1 MLSLNANSNPLQNLH
16 IGTVVSHPTL
26 GGDKTPQSLKAVIDQ
41 LAQALT
47 KGGHLDKESPLGQMV
62 GKQMEKMS
70 PLGSLAGG
78 SPEMI
83 KAALGELIKDKLG
96 DNFGAAADAG
106 QAGAGAPDL
115 MSQTLNGLAKASLDD
130 LLTQQKDGTTFSKGN
145 MPLLEK
151 IAEFMDQRSAQD
163 PGKFPPPDSGSWKNE
178 LKEDNFLDGK
188 ETAAFRS
195 ALDSLGSQLGQQQT
209 GLGEAGGG
217 SALNGVSSGAQS
229 NPLSSVSP
237 TDPSGGG
244 QASPEGLN
252 QDLGQLLGDLLQK
265 GVNAS
270 VGGGLGTP
278 VNDATP
284 VNNASQTGAAGNS
297 VTQDLG
303 QLLSGLIKKGL
314 EAEQNSAGVNGA
326 GGQHN
331 PFAQHDQ
338 QNMLAQAASALVS
351 ALVGGGNS
359 HSLS

>member
-16 IGTVVSHPTL
+16 IGTVISHPTL

-47 KGGHLDKESPLGQMV
+47 KGGHLDKDSPLGQMV
-62 GKQMEKMS
+62 GKQMEKS
-70 PLGSLAGG
+70 NPLAALTGG
-78 SPEMI
+78 SPDMI
-83 KAALGELIKDKLG
+83 KAALSDVIKDKLG

-106 QAGAGAPDL
+106 QASAGAPDL

-130 LLTQQKDGTTFSKGN
+130 LLTKQDSGTTFSKGD

-163 PGKFPPPDSGSWKNE
+163 PAKFPPPDSGSWKNE

-195 ALDSLGSQLGQQQT
+195 ALDSLGGQLGQQQD
-209 GLGEAGGG
+209 GVGDAGDG
-217 SALNGVSSGAQS
+217 SALNNPVSSLAPS
-229 NPLSSVSP
+229 DSSGV
-237 TDPSGGG
+237 G

-265 GVNAS
+265 GMNAS

-278 VNDATP
+278 VNDA
-284 VNNASQTGAAGNS
+284 SQAGAGSSS

-314 EAEQNSAGVNGA
+314 EAEQNGAGVNGA
-326 GGQHN
+326 GGQN

-351 ALVGGGNS
+351 ALVGGGGNS
-359 HSLS
+359 NTLS

>member
-1 MLSLNANSNPLQNLH
+1 MLSLNANTNPLQNLH
-16 IGTVVSHPTL
+16 IGTVVSQPTL
-26 GGDKTPQSLKAVIDQ
+26 GGDKTPQSLKDVIDQ

-62 GKQMEKMS
+62 GKQMEKNN
-70 PLGSLAGG
+70 PLASLIGG
-78 SPEMI
+78 NPDMI
-83 KAALGELIKDKLG
+83 KAALGDLIKDKLG
-96 DNFGAAADAG
+96 ENFGAAADAG

-130 LLTQQKDGTTFSKGN
+130 LLTKTDRGTTFSKGD

-151 IAEFMDQRSAQD
+151 IAEFMDQRTAQD
-163 PGKFPPPDSGSWKNE
+163 PQKFPAPDSGSWKNE
-178 LKEDNFLDGK
+178 LTAEGDNFLDGK

-195 ALDSLGSQLGQQQT
+195 ALDSLGSQLGQEQN
-209 GLGEAGGG
+209 GLSDAGGG
-217 SALNGVSSGAQS
+217 S
-229 NPLSSVSP
+229 PLSNLSP

-244 QASPEGLN
+244 VQTPNSLN

-278 VNDATP
+278 MNDA
-284 VNNASQTGAAGNS
+284 SQSGGATNS

-314 EAEQNSAGVNGA
+314 EAEQNGAGVNGA
-326 GGQHN
+326 GGQTN
-331 PFAQHDQ
+331 PFAQQDQ
-338 QNMLAQAASALVS
+338 QNMLAQAATALVS
-351 ALVGGGNS
+351 ALVGGGNNS
-359 HSLS
+359 NSLS

>member
-1 MLSLNANSNPLQNLH
+1 MLSLNANTNPLQNLH
-16 IGTVVSHPTL
+16 IGTVVSQPAL
-26 GGDKTPQSLKAVIDQ
+26 GGDKTPQSLKDVIDQ

-62 GKQMEKMS
+62 GKQMEKNN
-70 PLGSLAGG
+70 PLASLIGG
-78 SPEMI
+78 NPDMI
-83 KAALGELIKDKLG
+83 KAALGDLIKDKLG
-96 DNFGAAADAG
+96 ENFGAAADAG

-130 LLTQQKDGTTFSKGN
+130 LLTKQDSGTTFSKGD
-145 MPLLEK
+145 MPLVEK
-151 IAEFMDQRSAQD
+151 IAEFMDQRTAQD
-163 PGKFPPPDSGSWKNE
+163 PGKFPAPDSGSWKNE
-178 LKEDNFLDGK
+178 LTAEGDNFLDGK

-195 ALDSLGSQLGQQQT
+195 ALDSLGGQLDQQQS
-209 GLGEAGGG
+209 GLSDAGGG
-217 SALNGVSSGAQS
+217 SPLG
-229 NPLSSVSP
+229 NPLSNPSP

-244 QASPEGLN
+244 VQTPNSLN

-278 VNDATP
+278 VNDA
-284 VNNASQTGAAGNS
+284 SQSGGAGNS

-314 EAEQNSAGVNGA
+314 EAEQNGAGVNGA
-326 GGQHN
+326 GGQN

-338 QNMLAQAASALVS
+338 QNMLVQAASALVS
-351 ALVGGGNS
+351 ALVGGGSSNS
-359 HSLS
+359 NSLS

>member
-1 MLSLNANSNPLQNLH
+1 MLSLNANTSPLQNLH
-16 IGTVVSHPTL
+16 IGTVASQPTS
-26 GGDKTPQSLKAVIDQ
+26 GGDKTPQSLKDVIDQ

-62 GKQMEKMS
+62 GKQMEKNN
-70 PLGSLAGG
+70 PLASLAGG
-78 SPEMI
+78 SPDMI
-83 KAALGELIKDKLG
+83 KAALGDLIKDKLG

-130 LLTQQKDGTTFSKGN
+130 LLTKTDKGTTFSKDD

-151 IAEFMDQRSAQD
+151 IAEFMDQRTAQD
-163 PGKFPPPDSGSWKNE
+163 PVKFPAPDSGSWKNE
-178 LKEDNFLDGK
+178 LTAEGDNFLDGK
-188 ETAAFRS
+188 ETADFRS
-195 ALDSLGSQLGQQQT
+195 ALDSLGGQLGQQQS
-209 GLGEAGGG
+209 GLGDAGGG
-217 SALNGVSSGAQS
+217 SQLSSLSPANSSGGAAQTP
-229 NPLSSVSP
+229 NSV
-237 TDPSGGG
+237 
-244 QASPEGLN
+244 N

-278 VNDATP
+278 MNDA
-284 VNNASQTGAAGNS
+284 SQSGGATNS

-314 EAEQNSAGVNGA
+314 EAEQNGAGVSGA
-326 GGQHN
+326 GGQSN

-351 ALVGGGNS
+351 ALVGGGSNS
-359 HSLS
+359 NTLS

>member
-1 MLSLNANSNPLQNLH
+1 MLSLNANTNPLQSLH
-16 IGTVVSHPTL
+16 IGTVVSQPAL
-26 GGDKTPQSLKAVIDQ
+26 GGDKTPQSLKDVIDQ

-62 GKQMEKMS
+62 GKQMEKNN
-70 PLGSLAGG
+70 PLASLIGG
-78 SPEMI
+78 NPDMI
-83 KAALGELIKDKLG
+83 KAALGDLIKDKLG

-130 LLTQQKDGTTFSKGN
+130 LLTKTDNGTTFSKED
-145 MPLLEK
+145 MPLLDK
-151 IAEFMDQRSAQD
+151 IAEFMDQRTAQD
-163 PGKFPPPDSGSWKNE
+163 PVKFPAPDSGSWKNE
-178 LKEDNFLDGK
+178 LTAEGDDFLDGK
-188 ETAAFRS
+188 ETADFRS
-195 ALDSLGSQLGQQQT
+195 ALDSLGGQLGQQQN
-209 GLGEAGGG
+209 GLSDAGGG
-217 SALNGVSSGAQS
+217 SPLGNPVSS
-229 NPLSSVSP
+229 LSP
-237 TDPSGGG
+237 TDSSVGAAQTPNSV
-244 QASPEGLN
+244 N

-278 VNDATP
+278 MNDA
-284 VNNASQTGAAGNS
+284 SQSGGAGNS

-314 EAEQNSAGVNGA
+314 EAEQNGAGVSGA
-326 GGQHN
+326 GGQN

-351 ALVGGGNS
+351 ALVGGGSNS
-359 HSLS
+359 ISLS

>member
-1 MLSLNANSNPLQNLH
+1 MLSLNANTSPLQNLH
-16 IGTVVSHPTL
+16 IGTVASQPAQ
-26 GGDKTPQSLKAVIDQ
+26 GGDKTPQSLKDVIDQ

-62 GKQMEKMS
+62 GKQMEKNN
-70 PLGSLAGG
+70 PLASLAGG
-78 SPEMI
+78 SPDMI
-83 KAALGELIKDKLG
+83 KAALGDLIKDKLG

-130 LLTQQKDGTTFSKGN
+130 LLTKTDKGTTFSKDD

-151 IAEFMDQRSAQD
+151 IAEFMDQRTAQD
-163 PGKFPPPDSGSWKNE
+163 PVKFPAPDSGSWKNE
-178 LKEDNFLDGK
+178 LTAEGDNFLDGK
-188 ETAAFRS
+188 ETADFRS
-195 ALDSLGSQLGQQQT
+195 ALDSLGGQLGQQQS
-209 GLGEAGGG
+209 GLSDAGSG
-217 SALNGVSSGAQS
+217 SPLG
-229 NPLSSVSP
+229 NPVGSLSSS
-237 TDPSGGG
+237 DPSGGAA
-244 QASPEGLN
+244 QTPNSVN
-252 QDLGQLLGDLLQK
+252 QDLGQLLGDLLQQ

-278 VNDATP
+278 MNDA
-284 VNNASQTGAAGNS
+284 SQSGGATNS

-314 EAEQNSAGVNGA
+314 EAEQNGAGVSGA
-326 GGQHN
+326 GGQSN

-351 ALVGGGNS
+351 ALVGGGSNS
-359 HSLS
+359 NTLS

>member
-1 MLSLNANSNPLQNLH
+1 MLSLNANTNPLQNLH
-16 IGTVVSHPTL
+16 IGTVVSQPTL
-26 GGDKTPQSLKAVIDQ
+26 GGDKTPQSLKDVIDQ

-62 GKQMEKMS
+62 GKQMEKNN
-70 PLGSLAGG
+70 PLASLIVGN
-78 SPEMI
+78 PDMI
-83 KAALGELIKDKLG
+83 KAALGDLIKDKLG
-96 DNFGAAADAG
+96 ENFGAAADAG

-130 LLTQQKDGTTFSKGN
+130 LLTKTDQGTTFSKGD

-151 IAEFMDQRSAQD
+151 IAEFMDQRTAQD
-163 PGKFPPPDSGSWKNE
+163 PQKFPAPDSGSWKNE
-178 LKEDNFLDGK
+178 LTAEGDNFLDGK

-195 ALDSLGSQLGQQQT
+195 ALDSLGSQLGQEQN
-209 GLGEAGGG
+209 GLSDAGGG
-217 SALNGVSSGAQS
+217 S
-229 NPLSSVSP
+229 PLSNLSP

-244 QASPEGLN
+244 VQTPNSLN

-278 VNDATP
+278 MNDA
-284 VNNASQTGAAGNS
+284 SQSGGATNS

-314 EAEQNSAGVNGA
+314 EAEQNGAGVNGV
-326 GGQHN
+326 GGQN
-331 PFAQHDQ
+331 PFAQQDQ
-338 QNMLAQAASALVS
+338 QNMLAQAATALVS
-351 ALVGGGNS
+351 ALVGGGNNS
-359 HSLS
+359 NSLS

>member
-26 GGDKTPQSLKAVIDQ
+26 AGDKTPQSLKAVIDQ

-47 KGGHLDKESPLGQMV
+47 KGGHLDKDSPLGQMV
-62 GKQMEKMS
+62 GKQMEKS
-70 PLGSLAGG
+70 NPLAALTGG
-78 SPEMI
+78 SPDMI
-83 KAALGELIKDKLG
+83 KAALGDVIKDKLG

-106 QAGAGAPDL
+106 QASAGAPDL

-130 LLTQQKDGTTFSKGN
+130 LLTKQDSGTTFSKGD

-163 PGKFPPPDSGSWKNE
+163 PAKFPPPDSGSWKNE

-195 ALDSLGSQLGQQQT
+195 ALDSLGGQLGQQQN
-209 GLGEAGGG
+209 GVGDAGGG
-217 SALNGVSSGAQS
+217 SALNNPVSSLAPS
-229 NPLSSVSP
+229 
-237 TDPSGGG
+237 DPSGAG

-265 GVNAS
+265 GMNAS

-278 VNDATP
+278 VNDA
-284 VNNASQTGAAGNS
+284 SQAGAGSSS

-314 EAEQNSAGVNGA
+314 EAEQNGAGVNGA
-326 GGQHN
+326 GGQN

-351 ALVGGGNS
+351 ALVGGGGNS
-359 HSLS
+359 NTLS

>member
-1 MLSLNANSNPLQNLH
+1 MLSLNANTNPLQNLH
-16 IGTVVSHPTL
+16 IGTVVSQPTL
-26 GGDKTPQSLKAVIDQ
+26 GGDKTPQSLKDVIDQ

-62 GKQMEKMS
+62 GKQMEKNN
-70 PLGSLAGG
+70 PLASLIGG
-78 SPEMI
+78 NPDMI
-83 KAALGELIKDKLG
+83 KAALGDLIKDKLG
-96 DNFGAAADAG
+96 ENFGAAADAG

-115 MSQTLNGLAKASLDD
+115 MSQTLNGLAKASLND
-130 LLTQQKDGTTFSKGN
+130 LLTKTDQGTTFSKGD

-151 IAEFMDQRSAQD
+151 IAEFMDQRTAQD
-163 PGKFPPPDSGSWKNE
+163 PQKFPAPDSGSWKNE
-178 LKEDNFLDGK
+178 LTAEGDNFLDGK

-195 ALDSLGSQLGQQQT
+195 ALDSLGSQLGQEQN
-209 GLGEAGGG
+209 GLSDAGGG
-217 SALNGVSSGAQS
+217 S
-229 NPLSSVSP
+229 PLSNLSP

-244 QASPEGLN
+244 VQTPNSLN

-278 VNDATP
+278 MNDA
-284 VNNASQTGAAGNS
+284 SQSGGATNS

-314 EAEQNSAGVNGA
+314 EAEQNGAGVNGA
-326 GGQHN
+326 GGQN
-331 PFAQHDQ
+331 PFAQQDQ
-338 QNMLAQAASALVS
+338 QNTLAQAAAALVS

-359 HSLS
+359 SNSNSLS

>member
-1 MLSLNANSNPLQNLH
+1 MLSLNANTNPLQNLH
-16 IGTVVSHPTL
+16 IGTVVSQPAL
-26 GGDKTPQSLKAVIDQ
+26 GGDKTPQSLKDVIDQ

-62 GKQMEKMS
+62 GKQMEKNN
-70 PLGSLAGG
+70 PLASLIGG
-78 SPEMI
+78 NPDMI
-83 KAALGELIKDKLG
+83 KAALGDLIKDKLG

-130 LLTQQKDGTTFSKGN
+130 LLTKQGEGTTFSKGD

-151 IAEFMDQRSAQD
+151 IAEFMDQRTAQD
-163 PGKFPPPDSGSWKNE
+163 PQKFPAPDSGSWKNE
-178 LKEDNFLDGK
+178 LKEDSFLDGK

-195 ALDSLGSQLGQQQT
+195 ALDSLGTQLGQQQN
-209 GLGEAGGG
+209 GVGDAGGG
-217 SALNGVSSGAQS
+217 AGLNNPVSS
-229 NPLSSVSP
+229 LSP
-237 TDPSGGG
+237 TDPSGGAA
-244 QASPEGLN
+244 QTPNSAT

-278 VNDATP
+278 MNDA
-284 VNNASQTGAAGNS
+284 SQSGGATNS

-314 EAEQNSAGVNGA
+314 EAEQNGAGVNGA
-326 GGQHN
+326 GGQPN

-338 QNMLAQAASALVS
+338 QNMLVQAASALVS
-351 ALVGGGNS
+351 ALVGGGNTS
-359 HSLS
+359 NSLS

>member
-1 MLSLNANSNPLQNLH
+1 MLSLNANTNPLQNLH
-16 IGTVVSHPTL
+16 IGTVVSQPAL
-26 GGDKTPQSLKAVIDQ
+26 GGDKTPQSLKDVIDQ

-62 GKQMEKMS
+62 GKQMEKNN
-70 PLGSLAGG
+70 PLASLTGG
-78 SPEMI
+78 NPDMI
-83 KAALGELIKDKLG
+83 KAALGDLIKDKLG

-130 LLTQQKDGTTFSKGN
+130 LLTKQGEGTTFSKGD

-151 IAEFMDQRSAQD
+151 IAEFMDQRTAQD
-163 PGKFPPPDSGSWKNE
+163 PQKFPAPDSGSWKNE
-178 LKEDNFLDGK
+178 LKEDSFLDGK

-195 ALDSLGSQLGQQQT
+195 ALDSLGTQLGQQQN
-209 GLGEAGGG
+209 GVGDAGGG
-217 SALNGVSSGAQS
+217 AGLNNPVSS
-229 NPLSSVSP
+229 LSP
-237 TDPSGGG
+237 TDPSGGAA
-244 QASPEGLN
+244 QTPNSAT

-278 VNDATP
+278 MNDA
-284 VNNASQTGAAGNS
+284 SQSGGATNS

-314 EAEQNSAGVNGA
+314 EAEQNGAGVNGA
-326 GGQHN
+326 GGQPN

-338 QNMLAQAASALVS
+338 QNMLVQAASALVS
-351 ALVGGGNS
+351 ALVGGGNTS
-359 HSLS
+359 NSLS

>member
-26 GGDKTPQSLKAVIDQ
+26 AGDKTPQSLKAVIDQ

-62 GKQMEKMS
+62 GKQMEKS
-70 PLGSLAGG
+70 NPLAALTGG
-78 SPEMI
+78 SPDMI
-83 KAALGELIKDKLG
+83 KAALGDVIKDKLG

-106 QAGAGAPDL
+106 QASAGAPDL

-130 LLTQQKDGTTFSKGN
+130 LLTKQDSGTTFSKGD

-163 PGKFPPPDSGSWKNE
+163 PAKFPPPDSGSWKNE

-195 ALDSLGSQLGQQQT
+195 ALDSLGGQLGQQQN
-209 GLGEAGGG
+209 GVGDAGGG
-217 SALNGVSSGAQS
+217 SALNDPVTSLAPS
-229 NPLSSVSP
+229 
-237 TDPSGGG
+237 DPSGTG

-265 GVNAS
+265 GMNAS

-278 VNDATP
+278 VNDA
-284 VNNASQTGAAGNS
+284 SQAGAGSSS

-303 QLLSGLIKKGL
+303 QLLSGLIQKGL
-314 EAEQNSAGVNGA
+314 QAEQNGAGVNGA
-326 GGQHN
+326 GGQN

-351 ALVGGGNS
+351 ALVGGGGNS
-359 HSLS
+359 NTLS